1 MPTPR
6 FSNNNQNEG
15 HTQWHTSY
23 RSPSISNINRITLY
37 VFFYVCARFA
47 EYNAKSMSAKPS
59 KHKMKKK
66 RITNKIYEKWKQQQ
80 QQRIKQF
87 LFIKC
92 VLYRQL
98 LWGMKRA
105 INASYRRDII
115 QRARFRSNTYFC
127 FFCVWESH
135 SNFYRFL
142 PKKKLILQGND

>member
-66 RITNKIYEKWKQQQ
+66 ESQTKYTRNESNNNNNVSSNFSLSNVYYTDSCYEAWNG
-80 QQRIKQF
+80 
-87 LFIKC
+87 L
-92 VLYRQL
+92 
-98 LWGMKRA
+98 
-105 INASYRRDII
+105 NASYRRDMI
-115 QRARFRSNTYFC
+115 QRARFRSNTFLFLLC
-127 FFCVWESH
+127 LRKSFQ
-135 SNFYRFL
+135 FL
-142 PKKKLILQGND
+142 PIFTKKKLILQGND